1 MEFYIN
7 VIMKCFVVYFIL
19 IVALRLMGKREIGEL
34 SIFDI
39 VIYLVMSELLAISIS
54 NPKASV
60 FQSLVPIMVLSMLQ
74 IIISFIILKSK
85 KIRDVIDGTD
95 VLIIENGILRQD
107 HMRATR
113 YNIDDLLSQMR
124 NQGYF
129 HIKDIA
135 FAVLGTSG
143 ELSVLAKSNCDLIA
157 IEPVISDGIVNDE
170 ILKSVHLNQEWLLQ
184 QLKNQNIKSFDE
196 VFICMLEKDG
206 IYVIKKSFS

>member
-107 HMRATR
+107 HMRSNR

-184 QLKNQNIKSFDE
+184 QLKSQNIKSFDE

-206 IYVIKKSFS
+206 IYVIKKSSS

>member
-107 HMRATR
+107 HMRSNR

-206 IYVIKKSFS
+206 IYVIKKSSS

>member
-107 HMRATR
+107 HMRSNR

-170 ILKSVHLNQEWLLQ
+170 ILKSVHLNQEWLLK

-206 IYVIKKSFS
+206 IYVIKKSSS